1 VLWVETASIL
11 SNPLQHG
18 KRGVCSIDEY
28 MNIADPLDKYNWIYA
43 GDREEVESEPDPERQ
58 EVMAEAISR
67 YRRQDRLEV
76 GDPVPPLALAR
87 LEEPGSVRLDG
98 FAGARP
104 LMLIFGS
111 YT

>member
-1 VLWVETASIL
+1 MLWVETASIL
-11 SNPLQHG
+11 SNPHQHG
-18 KRGVCSIDEY
+18 KTGVCSIDES
-28 MNIADPLDKYNWIYA
+28 MNIADPLEKYNWIYA
-43 GDREEVESEPDPERQ
+43 GDREEVASEPDPQRQ

-67 YRRQDRLEV
+67 YRRPDRLEV
-76 GDPVPPLALAR
+76 GDPVPALSLVR
-87 LEEPGSVRLDG
+87 LEENDSVRLDV